1 MHHEVLIYPYS
12 SEIHPSAVCNDPCLT
27 IAHTDISDPLVMN
40 ASSLARQDA
49 CALETSFKHPIVYAI
64 GGSVAGTLCQN
75 VVTMGLPGPE
85 SQILLPDSATAL
97 SGHLRST

>member
-12 SEIHPSAVCNDPCLT
+12 SEIHPYAVCNDPCLT

-64 GGSVAGTLCQN
+64 SGSVAGILCQN
-75 VVTMGLPGPE
+75 VVTRALPALE
-85 SQILLPDSATAL
+85 VTNLPQDSASA
-97 SGHLRST
+97 